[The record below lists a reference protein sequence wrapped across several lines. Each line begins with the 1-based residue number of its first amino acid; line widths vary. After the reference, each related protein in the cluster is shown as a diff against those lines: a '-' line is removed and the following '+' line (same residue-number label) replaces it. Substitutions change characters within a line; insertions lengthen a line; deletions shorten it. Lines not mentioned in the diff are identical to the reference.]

1 MKKLISYLLILI
13 VLITLSIY
21 VFIPEKLNVTSSTHL
36 ATTDIGTERFL
47 SNESNWNN
55 WWNKLDSS
63 SINKEKKP
71 GSYFLNGFDFTIK
84 NKFYKSLEIQ
94 INNSTRSISSK
105 MVIVALTIDT
115 TGVEWSTQLDAGK
128 SPFSRLTTY
137 LEAKELKANMDAVLK
152 NLKTFLSDNEHV
164 YGIKIQ
170 RDRLK
175 DTLYVTAKNS
185 FTKRPGISETY
196 TLIHKIQ
203 DYATKNGANITGSPI
218 FNISELGDNNFQLM
232 AGIPVDK
239 HLEGT
244 EFFNTKYMVKGSF
257 MIAEVVGGDSS
268 IERSSKA
275 LLQYFNDYRKTSMA
289 MSFTMLVTDR
299 SLQPDTSK
307 WITRLYQP
315 VY

>member
-1 MKKLISYLLILI
+1 MKKLIAYLLILL
-13 VLITLSIY
+13 VLFTLSIY
-21 VFIPEKLNVTSSTHL
+21 VFIPEKLTVTSSAHI

-47 SNESNWNN
+47 SNEANWSN

-71 GSYFLNGFDFTIK
+71 GVFSLNGYDFSIK

-94 INNSTRSISSK
+94 ISNTKRSTPSK
-105 MVIVALTIDT
+105 LVIVALTIDT

-128 SPFSRLTTY
+128 NPISRLTTY
-137 LEAKELKANMDAVLK
+137 LEAKDFKANLDAVLK
-152 NLKTFLSDNEHV
+152 NLKDFLSNTENV

-175 DTLYVTAKNS
+175 DTLYVTTKSS
-185 FTKRPGISETY
+185 FTKKPGISETY
-196 TLIHKIQ
+196 ALIHQIQ
-203 DYATKNGANITGSPI
+203 DFAKKNGANITGSPI

-232 AGIPVDK
+232 AGVPVDK
-239 HLEGT
+239 HIPET
-244 EFFNTKYMVKGSF
+244 KDFNTKYMVKGSF
-257 MIAEVVGGDSS
+257 MISEVVGGDSS
-268 IERSSKA
+268 IQRSSKA
-275 LLQYFNDYRKTSMA
+275 LLLYFNDYRKTSMA